1 MIKISDTYYEI
12 NLIDIIRELKEQ
24 LAINGIFLFNKI
36 KELPEDIMVSCPFHK
51 EGQEKK
57 PSCGI
62 RKEDGWVHC
71 FTCRRK
77 LFIRTDDK

>member
-1 MIKISDTYYEI
+1 MKKLMNYV
-12 NLIDIIRELKEQ
+12 NELKHQ
-24 LAINGIFLFNKI
+24 LELNGIHRFAKVI
-36 KELPEDIMVSCPFHK
+36 KTTNNLQTNCPFHK

>member
-62 RKEDGWVHC
+62 RKEDG
-71 FTCRRK
+71 
-77 LFIRTDDK
+77 

>member
-24 LAINGIFLFNKI
+24 LAINDIFLFNKI

-77 LFIRTDDK
+77 LFIRTNDK